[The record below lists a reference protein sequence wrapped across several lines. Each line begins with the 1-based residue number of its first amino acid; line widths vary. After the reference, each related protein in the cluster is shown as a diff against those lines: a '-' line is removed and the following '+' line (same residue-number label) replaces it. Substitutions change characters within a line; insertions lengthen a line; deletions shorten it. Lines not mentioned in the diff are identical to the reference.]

1 VKLTGWLATI
11 VILDA
16 ADIAL
21 GGFILRYVSLVPI
34 SLTVLTYLAVVI
46 LLIDFYFITKG
57 RRIAI
62 NAGVLLSLIAM
73 AISTNPAHIHALE
86 EFGSTLPLTGADIT
100 MLIGFYILPAL
111 YIVYWLV
118 RVRGAG
124 YSHKATQ
131 T

>member
-1 VKLTGWLATI
+1 MKLTGWLATI

-57 RRIAI
+57 RKIAI

-100 MLIGFYILPAL
+100 MLIGFYLLPAL

>member
-1 VKLTGWLATI
+1 MKLTGWLATI

-100 MLIGFYILPAL
+100 MLIGFYLLPAL

>member
-1 VKLTGWLATI
+1 MKLTGWLATI

>member
-100 MLIGFYILPAL
+100 MLIGFYFLPAL

>member
-1 VKLTGWLATI
+1 MKLTGWLATI

-100 MLIGFYILPAL
+100 MLIGFYLLPAL

-118 RVRGAG
+118 RVRGAR

>member
-1 VKLTGWLATI
+1 MKLTGWLATI

-16 ADIAL
+16 ADVAL

-100 MLIGFYILPAL
+100 MLIGFYLLPAL
-111 YIVYWLV
+111 YIVYWLI
-118 RVRGAG
+118 RVRGTG
-124 YSHKATQ
+124 YSGKATQ

>member
-1 VKLTGWLATI
+1 MKLTGWLATI

-73 AISTNPAHIHALE
+73 AISTNPAHIRALE

-100 MLIGFYILPAL
+100 MLIGFYLLPAL

-118 RVRGAG
+118 RVRGAR

>member
-1 VKLTGWLATI
+1 MKLTGWLATI

-100 MLIGFYILPAL
+100 MLIGFYFLPAL

>member
-1 VKLTGWLATI
+1 MKLTGWLATI

-73 AISTNPAHIHALE
+73 AISTNPAHIRALE

-100 MLIGFYILPAL
+100 MLIGFYLLPAL